1 MEFPSDHLADQARGL
16 LERLD
21 ILGWK
26 LVLAESC
33 TGGLV
38 AAALVEIPGVSDY
51 LCGTAAVY
59 RSATKQQWLDVPDP
73 LLESRGAVSRQTTQC
88 LAEQVLRKT
97 PEAHVA
103 AAVTGYLGPGAPA
116 GREGLVYVAVALR
129 QKDAGAGPSVC
140 VREHRIADHQ
150 IRRHG
155 DGAVAIRRTQ
165 QTRAAE
171 QVITDLLAS
180 LEQHRR

>member
-1 MEFPSDHLADQARGL
+1 MEFPSHHLADQAGRL
-16 LERLD
+16 LEMLD
-21 ILGWK
+21 AFGWK

-38 AAALVEIPGVSDY
+38 AAALVEIAGVSDY

-59 RSATKQQWLDVPDP
+59 RSATKQQWLDVPEA
-73 LLESRGAVSRQTTQC
+73 LLETHGAVSPQTTRC

-97 PEAHVA
+97 PEADVA
-103 AAVTGYLGPGAPA
+103 SAVTGYLGPGAPV

-129 QKDAGAGPSVC
+129 QIEADAGPSVC
-140 VREHRIADHQ
+140 VREHRIVDHQ

-171 QVITDLLAS
+171 QVIADLLAS
-180 LEQHRR
+180 LEQQRR